1 MTLSKAITPM
11 PSAKQLYV
19 GAVRA
24 VHPVARATGLLS
36 WLQSSAKKHRL
47 AHWLRSLFAI
57 HDIDG
62 LIDLDVPWWTYG
74 AIDETEA
81 FLASRPNARVFE
93 YGSGAS
99 TVWLA
104 KRAGTVVSVEHDA
117 GWHSLVHT
125 RLAEANGATSLS
137 HALIEPSKAQA
148 ETDPQ
153 YLSVKPG
160 HIGLSFENYSKSILD
175 QDEAF
180 DLIVI
185 DGRARAACL
194 EHAVTRLKPNGLIV
208 FDNSRRKRYRQ
219 SIAGSG
225 LVVRHLAGLT
235 PSLPYPDE
243 TTLLTFP
250 LKSAAKT

>member
-1 MTLSKAITPM
+1 M

-24 VHPVARATGLLS
+24 VHPLARATGLLS
-36 WLQSSAKKHRL
+36 WLQSSAKKHRF

-62 LIDLDVPWWTYG
+62 LIDLDVPWWTYR

-81 FLASRPNARVFE
+81 FLASRPKARVFE

-117 GWHSLVHT
+117 GWHSLVQT
-125 RLAEANGATSLS
+125 RLAMANSATNLS
-137 HALIEPSKAQA
+137 HILIEPLKVQA
-148 ETDPQ
+148 KTDSR

-160 HIGLSFENYSKSILD
+160 HSGLSFEDYAKSILD

-185 DGRARAACL
+185 DGRARGACL
-194 EHAVTRLKPNGLIV
+194 EHAVSRLKPDGLIV
-208 FDNSRRKRYRQ
+208 FDNSKRKRYRQ
-219 SIAGSG
+219 SIAASG
-225 LVVRHLAGLT
+225 LAVRHLAGLT

-243 TTLLTFP
+243 TTLLTFSP
-250 LKSAAKT
+250 KRTAKT